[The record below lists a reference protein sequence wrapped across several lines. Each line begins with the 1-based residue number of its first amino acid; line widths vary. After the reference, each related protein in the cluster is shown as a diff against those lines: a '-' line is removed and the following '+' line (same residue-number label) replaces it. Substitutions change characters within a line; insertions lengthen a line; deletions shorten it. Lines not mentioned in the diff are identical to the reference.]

1 MFNFS
6 NFQSNLFIV
15 FQILL
20 FFQIFSV
27 DSWTVTF
34 SPDSKYIATGSHT
47 GKVNLIGVESGVK
60 EETLDTR
67 SKFTMSIAYVRR
79 QLLFHCALP

>member
-1 MFNFS
+1 M
-6 NFQSNLFIV
+6 
-15 FQILL
+15 
-20 FFQIFSV
+20 
-27 DSWTVTF
+27 TF

-67 SKFTMSIAYVRR
+67 SKFTMSIAYVSGVVSSIRVFNDWKLR
-79 QLLFHCALP
+79 EQTYPLHNQKIQQIQ

>member
-1 MFNFS
+1 MYE
-6 NFQSNLFIV
+6 NLF
-15 FQILL
+15 L
-20 FFQIFSV
+20 IFSV

-67 SKFTMSIAYVRR
+67 SKFTMSIAYVCK
-79 QLLFHCALP
+79 QF